1 MVALVI
7 VIAIAI
13 LTIVIVITIA
23 TTAIKTKTPMK
34 EIVIRVGD
42 TIRIK
47 SWGVVLVLLI
57 IILWLGFGFVPFFV
71 PNISDSTVKLLN
83 TSFTAATALFTG
95 IAFVV
100 AFCSLSKQQENI
112 KEQQENLSKQIEL
125 NVLSVFMDT
134 MKYVTN
140 SQSFKQCQNYILSE
154 DFFHDRE
161 TIREQLK
168 KSMGEDITLDDYSKV
183 LDQKDSMVSI
193 TENEIVQLR
202 QNRDKIKNFCMR
214 MEYIGIVVL
223 NSKDKTAERMLL
235 DLYGHVIKKTYE
247 NRLSTLIKNDQID
260 DSYTYYVQLYNL
272 VKESEQNIKG

>member
-1 MVALVI
+1 
-7 VIAIAI
+7 
-13 LTIVIVITIA
+13 
-23 TTAIKTKTPMK
+23 MK

-183 LDQKDSMVSI
+183 LDQKDSKVSI
-193 TENEIVQLR
+193 TEDEIVQLR

-272 VKESEQNIKG
+272 VKENEKRKR